1 MVTIPMQKNSIP
13 TTEPEAL
20 TLQAALTQQAALIKQ
35 AVKDPQAFGVLYESH
50 FERVYRYHL
59 ARSGNPAEAQD
70 LTTLTF
76 VAALENLVRFRG
88 TGSFSAWLFGI
99 ARRQAAMYF
108 RSRRREV
115 ELDAAMTLADTATLP
130 EILAGQR
137 LEIAQVTAALEIIN
151 PERREA
157 ILLCLFSQLTAEEAG
172 QVMGKS
178 PSAVKMLLWRGVRD
192 LRELFASSQEAIA

>member
-1 MVTIPMQKNSIP
+1 MATLTMQSPSIP
-13 TTEPEAL
+13 TLEAEAL
-20 TLQAALTQQAALIKQ
+20 AQQAALVQ
-35 AVKDPQAFGVLYESH
+35 RAMSDPQAFTALYESH

-59 ARSGNPAEAQD
+59 ARSGSAAEAQD

-76 VAALENLVRFRG
+76 VAALENLERFRG

-108 RSRRREV
+108 RSRKREV
-115 ELDAAMTLADTATLP
+115 ELDAAMTLADTAPLP

-137 LEIAQVTAALEIIN
+137 LEIAQVTAVLEIIN

-157 ILLCLFSQLTAEEAG
+157 ILLCLFSQLSVEEAG
-172 QVMGKS
+172 LVMGKS
-178 PSAVKMLLWRGVRD
+178 PNAVKMLLWRGIRD
-192 LRELFASSQEAIA
+192 LRELFASSQETFA

>member
-1 MVTIPMQKNSIP
+1 VVTLPMQSPSIP
-13 TTEPEAL
+13 TFDAEAL
-20 TLQAALTQQAALIKQ
+20 AQQAALVQRAIS
-35 AVKDPQAFGVLYESH
+35 DPQAFAALYESH

-59 ARSGNPAEAQD
+59 ARSGSAAEAQD

-76 VAALENLVRFRG
+76 VAALENLERFRG

-99 ARRQAAMYF
+99 ARRQATMYF
-108 RSRRREV
+108 RSRKREV
-115 ELDAAMTLADTATLP
+115 ELDAAITLADTAPLP

-157 ILLCLFSQLTAEEAG
+157 IQLCLFSQLSAEEAG
-172 QVMGKS
+172 LAMGKS
-178 PSAVKMLLWRGVRD
+178 PNAVKMLLWRGIRD
-192 LRELFASSQEAIA
+192 LRELFASSQETFA